1 MSQTPYE
8 PAGPVQTPDYQG
20 QPAYVQQPAYGQ
32 TAPGYP
38 QAGPEKTNTMA
49 ILGLVFAFL
58 FQPLG
63 IIFSAIG
70 LSQIKKTREK
80 GRGLALAGLI
90 LSIIF
95 LILGLILFFF
105 VFVALNKVVEQAA
118 SGGSAAAEESLGG
131 DPAADPD
138 GVLAACQ
145 TVIPA
150 ISAFATDM
158 ETVTTPEEYALVV
171 TDTRTA
177 IEGAA
182 AGVSDPAFVQD
193 VQVLSDDLQLAADSV
208 AAGEDPSYLMDA
220 LTEDEARVNEA
231 CTAAGY

>member
-1 MSQTPYE
+1 VSQQTPYGS
-8 PAGPVQTPDYQG
+8 ASGPVRFPDHAQG
-20 QPAYVQQPAYGQ
+20 QPAYGQQPPYGQ
-32 TAPGYP
+32 GAPGYP
-38 QAGPEKTNTMA
+38 PAGPQKTNTMA

-80 GRGLALAGLI
+80 GRGLALTGLI
-90 LSIIF
+90 LSIVF
-95 LILGLILFFF
+95 LILGLLLFFF
-105 VFVALNKVVEQAA
+105 VFAALNEVVERAAAGETQAA
-118 SGGSAAAEESLGG
+118 EAAEY
-131 DPAADPD
+131 PD

-150 ISAFATDM
+150 ISAFGSDM
-158 ETVTTPEEYALVV
+158 ATVTTPEEYVQVV
-171 TDTRTA
+171 TDTRAT

-182 AGVSDPAFVQD
+182 GGASDPAFVGD

-231 CTAAGY
+231 CAAAGY